1 MNIQKSIKE
10 SIMRKLVTVLV
21 LAALLSAGQ
30 VNADALGPNPQII
43 AQYDRDFIERS
54 GAQTYQEMLDT
65 GILRYFFTGGRD
77 LLVMVNGRP
86 YATTGHNLDT
96 IPLSAVER
104 IEVLRPESL
113 GTVGG
118 HAAVRGAFNLVLR
131 EDLEG
136 IEVRAVT
143 RMPSKDGGD
152 ARQGSMVWGGATES
166 GGHLTIG
173 LDVLSR
179 DHIPGS
185 AREHSRSEWEEDG
198 FFKDSKN
205 ISRGG
210 NTLYVIGKDGL
221 KSFSLGDCKKELGYA
236 GPLKDPLGTGSE
248 EDKGCGYAYGDIW
261 WDTEDYEQENI
272 IMNLSQPL
280 EDDVEFHMDAN
291 YTNGHSKFRYAPSVG
306 TFPITPMNV
315 SDFEMSVDGDL
326 PAGYRT
332 PFYVSHRFIG
342 HGNRDWITN
351 YDEFDVSATVNGQL
365 NDNLGYE
372 AQVSAFRLDGLVDG
386 NTFVATDKITEEI
399 NSGQYRLDDPL
410 SPENKDAIERSS
422 VRELIDFGSQDSRLR
437 LALEGVGPSIGER
450 SGAWTAGVEFADV
463 KSHLQYSFELN
474 GKPDPKL
481 TVADLL
487 GTGGYNYDGERD
499 TAGAFAEVT
508 LPLTAAMEVRA
519 AGRVDKYDDIGT
531 LRSWR
536 LGAEY
541 FANDIVTL
549 RGSWSTGDN
558 APSMRYLHAEETQ
571 GFPYVR
577 CIPDLADPERD
588 CQTNPQQ
595 VKRNTSGNPN
605 LKPSDSERVSLGFE
619 VRKEPFYF
627 VADWYRLKTSDLPGQ
642 NNATYAILNYKP
654 CPRNGEEMKPEPTP
668 EDLPCI
674 GQVRPGAPLV
684 IHDVYMNT
692 IDNEIKGLNT
702 RFGARTDTDW
712 GFVSMRGFWRYV
724 DSSDEPLP
732 RHAVRIVPSVGR
744 GNLTAYWALNYRSE
758 IDNRSGGGKFSSWTG
773 HDLTLDWKNA
783 FGYENMRLT
792 AGVYNVTDAKLS
804 TNTADP
810 TRHDGP
816 TSAGWGRT
824 FFATLNLKF

>member
-21 LAALLSAGQ
+21 LAALLSVGQ

-185 AREHSRSEWEEDG
+185 AREHSRSEWEEGG
-198 FFKDSKN
+198 FFKDAKN
-205 ISRGG
+205 VSRGG
-210 NTLYVIGKDGL
+210 NTLIHYGAGEL
-221 KSFSLGDCKKELGYA
+221 KSYSLGDCDKELGYT
-236 GPLKDPLGTGSE
+236 GPLRDPLGTGSAD
-248 EDKGCGYAYGDIW
+248 DKGCGYAYGDIW

-306 TFPITPMNV
+306 SFVINPKEGDPLDNITEKLDPPPGNIM
-315 SDFEMSVDGDL
+315 
-326 PAGYRT
+326 P

-351 YDEFDVSATVNGQL
+351 YDEFDVSATVEGRL

-372 AQVSAFRLDGLVDG
+372 AQISAFRLDGLVDG
-386 NTFVATDKITEEI
+386 NTFVATDVITKAI
-399 NSGQYRLDDPL
+399 NEGDYNLTDPL
-410 SPENKDAIERSS
+410 LPANQEAIEQSS

-437 LALEGVGPSIGER
+437 LALKGSGPGIGER
-450 SGAWTAGVEFADV
+450 NGAWTAGVEFADV
-463 KSHLQYSFELN
+463 KSHLQYSFHLN
-474 GKPDPKL
+474 GTPDPGL
-481 TVADLL
+481 TVRDLL

-508 LPLTAAMEVRA
+508 LPLTAAIDVRA

-577 CIPDLADPERD
+577 CIPNLADPKRD

-605 LKPSDSERVSLGFE
+605 LKPSDSERASLGFE
-619 VRKEPFYF
+619 ARKGPLYF

-642 NNATYAILNYKP
+642 NNATYAIQNYPP
-654 CPRNGEEMKPEPTP
+654 CPGNGQENPPDLKP

-674 GQVRPGAPLV
+674 GQVRRGAPLV

-702 RFGARTDTDW
+702 PVRR
-712 GFVSMRGFWRYV
+712 SHRY
-724 DSSDEPLP
+724 
-732 RHAVRIVPSVGR
+732 
-744 GNLTAYWALNYRSE
+744 
-758 IDNRSGGGKFSSWTG
+758 
-773 HDLTLDWKNA
+773 
-783 FGYENMRLT
+783 
-792 AGVYNVTDAKLS
+792 
-804 TNTADP
+804 
-810 TRHDGP
+810 
-816 TSAGWGRT
+816 
-824 FFATLNLKF
+824 

>member
-1 MNIQKSIKE
+1 MYIQKSIKE

-173 LDVLSR
+173 LDVLGR
-179 DHIPGS
+179 DHIPGR
-185 AREHSRSEWEEDG
+185 AREHSRSEWEEGGSFIDA
-198 FFKDSKN
+198 KN
-205 ISRGG
+205 VSRGG
-210 NTLYVIGKDGL
+210 NTLYKFGTDGL
-221 KSFSLGDCKKELGYA
+221 KSYSLGDCKKELDYT
-236 GPLKDPLGTGSE
+236 GPLKDPLGIGS
-248 EDKGCGYAYGDIW
+248 EDKGCGYAYGNIW

-272 IMNLSQPL
+272 ILNLSQPL

-306 TFPITPMNV
+306 TFFINPQVPLNINTTDVDDDTKTIT
-315 SDFEMSVDGDL
+315 S
-326 PAGYRT
+326 

-386 NTFVATDKITEEI
+386 NTFVATDVITTAI
-399 NSGQYRLDDPL
+399 NEGDYDLTDPL
-410 SPENKDAIERSS
+410 LPANQEAIEQSS

-437 LALEGVGPSIGER
+437 LALKGSGPGIGER
-450 SGAWTAGVEFADV
+450 NGAWTAGVEFADV
-463 KSHLQYSFELN
+463 KSHLQYSFHLN
-474 GKPDPKL
+474 GKPDPGL
-481 TVADLL
+481 TVRDLL

-577 CIPDLADPERD
+577 CIPNLDQSNPRK

-654 CPRNGEEMKPEPTP
+654 CPRNGEEMNPEPTP

-816 TSAGWGRT
+816 TAAGWGRT

>member
-1 MNIQKSIKE
+1 MYIQKSIKE

-21 LAALLSAGQ
+21 LAALLSVGQ
-30 VNADALGPNPQII
+30 VNADSLGPNPQII

-77 LLVMVNGRP
+77 LLVMINGRP
-86 YATTGHNLDT
+86 YATTGQNLDT

-185 AREHSRSEWEEDG
+185 AREHSRSEWEEGGSFADA
-198 FFKDSKN
+198 KN
-205 ISRGG
+205 VSRGG
-210 NTLYVIGKDGL
+210 NTLYDFDEDEGRW
-221 KSFSLGDCKKELGYA
+221 KSYSLGTCNKLGYT
-236 GPLKDPLGTGSE
+236 GPLRDPLGTGSAK
-248 EDKGCGYAYGDIW
+248 DKGCGYAYGDIW

-280 EDDVEFHMDAN
+280 EDDIEFHMDAN

-306 TFPITPMNV
+306 TFPIDPSEHILTNITNNVNPNSENLTP
-315 SDFEMSVDGDL
+315 
-326 PAGYRT
+326 

-372 AQVSAFRLDGLVDG
+372 AQISAFRLDGLVDG
-386 NTFVATDKITEEI
+386 NTFVATEKITEEI
-399 NSGQYRLDDPL
+399 NSGHYDLTDPL

-437 LALEGVGPSIGER
+437 LALEGVGPGIGER
-450 SGAWTAGVEFADV
+450 NGAWTAGVEFADV
-463 KSHLQYSFELN
+463 KSHLQYSFHLN
-474 GKPDPKL
+474 GKPDPDL
-481 TVADLL
+481 TVRDLL
-487 GTGGYNYDGERD
+487 GTGGYSYSGERD
-499 TAGAFAEVT
+499 TAGAFAEMTV
-508 LPLTAAMEVRA
+508 PLTAAMEVRA
-519 AGRVDKYDDIGT
+519 AGRVDKYDDVGT

-558 APSMRYLHAEETQ
+558 APSMRYLDSDEKSKHQ
-571 GFPYVR
+571 DFPYVH
-577 CIPDLADPERD
+577 CLPNLDEGPPRD
-588 CQTNPQQ
+588 CEPHLEQ
-595 VKRNTSGNPN
+595 VKRNTTGNPN

-619 VRKEPFYF
+619 ARKGPFYF
-627 VADWYRLKTSDLPGQ
+627 VADWYRLKTLDLPGQ
-642 NNATYAILNYKP
+642 NNATHAILNYDP
-654 CPRNGEEMKPEPTP
+654 CKGEQGNPSNR
-668 EDLPCI
+668 PCI
-674 GQVRPGAPLV
+674 GQEGSRHV
-684 IHDVYMNT
+684 IYDVYMNT
-692 IDNEIKGLNT
+692 IDTEIKGLNT

-712 GFVSMRGFWRYV
+712 GFISMRGFWRYV

-816 TSAGWGRT
+816 TAAGWGRT

>member
-1 MNIQKSIKE
+1 MYIQKSIKE

-173 LDVLSR
+173 LDVLGR
-179 DHIPGS
+179 DHIPGR
-185 AREHSRSEWEEDG
+185 AREHSRSEWEEGGSFIDA
-198 FFKDSKN
+198 KN
-205 ISRGG
+205 VSRGG
-210 NTLYVIGKDGL
+210 NTLYVIDDAGALRSISLGACKKKDG
-221 KSFSLGDCKKELGYA
+221 YT
-236 GPLKDPLGTGSE
+236 GPLSNPTSGFNPY
-248 EDKGCGYAYGDIW
+248 DKGCGYAYGDIW

-306 TFPITPMNV
+306 TFQIDADPSLLEGTGVDAN
-315 SDFEMSVDGDL
+315 SDETIPYWV
-326 PAGYRT
+326 A
-332 PFYVSHRFIG
+332 HRFIG

-351 YDEFDVSATVNGQL
+351 YDEYEVSATVNAQL
-365 NDNLGYE
+365 NENLGYE

-386 NTFVATDKITEEI
+386 NTFVATDVITEAI
-399 NSGQYRLDDPL
+399 NKEKEEEGYYDLTDPL
-410 SPENKDAIERSS
+410 SPQNKDAIEASS

-437 LALEGVGPSIGER
+437 LALKGNGLGIGER
-450 SGAWTAGVEFADV
+450 NGAWTAGVEFADV
-463 KSHLQYSFELN
+463 KSHLQYSFHLN
-474 GKPDPKL
+474 GTPDPDL
-481 TVADLL
+481 TVRGLL

-577 CIPDLADPERD
+577 CIPDLDQSKPRK

-619 VRKEPFYF
+619 VRKEPLYF
-627 VADWYRLKTSDLPGQ
+627 VADWYRLKTSNLPGQ
-642 NNATYAILNYKP
+642 NSATYAILNYRT
-654 CPRNGEEMKPEPTP
+654 CDGDPENN
-668 EDLPCI
+668 LPCI